1 MIVFACFF
9 KQLKQKHSIF
19 QAVMAIK
26 APRRWVI
33 TATPMQNKFKEV
45 QSLAHN
51 IIGVPKMPMSEMLDE
66 YYLRCV

>member
-1 MIVFACFF
+1 
-9 KQLKQKHSIF
+9 
-19 QAVMAIK
+19 MAIK

-51 IIGVPKMPMSEMLDE
+51 IIGVPMMPMSEMLDE
-66 YYLRCV
+66 YYLRCVKISLLFVLFCTCSTKRI